1 MKLLRINIHGFK
13 SFADKTVIDIKDGIT
28 GIVGPNGS
36 GKSNIV
42 DAVKW
47 VLGEQSLKDIR
58 AGNTSSDVIF
68 MGSKS
73 RGALTRAWVSLVF
86 DNSDHYLNS
95 DLQEIEIKRVVY
107 RSGENEYYINNELVR
122 LKDITNLFID
132 SGSSVNSL
140 SIISQG
146 KIGQI
151 INGKPEEKRSI
162 IEEAAGVLKYKQR
175 KEETLRKLDKTNDNL
190 EKVNLVIDELMV
202 NLEPLKS
209 QADTASKF
217 LCLKK
222 DLEDKEIG
230 LLAYDIDEINKSYL
244 EHKNE
249 RDRLDKE
256 VMSVSNVNVLDNNKI
271 DGLKLSLLKL
281 EDEINNKSEQLYKI
295 TNELSTIASEKQIM
309 LERKKLSADDTKLE
323 ANILSLNESK
333 LKIKSE
339 ISSLEEE
346 LKRLNET
353 LESKK
358 SSASKLMDEYKKC
371 NIDKDVTNEELA
383 KLVKNLA
390 ESKNKIEILKDNIN
404 SDSKLPYAVKS
415 VVNNHKLNGI
425 MGVIGK
431 LIETSSEYAQ
441 CIDISL
447 GALANVVVTSDE
459 KSARDAITYL
469 KQSGTGRVTF
479 FPLNV
484 IRPKRIDDSV
494 LSKISGDSAF
504 IGVASSLVK
513 FDPIYRNIILNVLGN
528 VIVTDNL
535 VNANRLGK
543 LINYSYKIVTL
554 EGDVANAGG
563 SITGGATNTKTGLIN
578 LKFELDKELKLYDEK
593 VNSIKL
599 KEEKVNELDNELKIL
614 ETRVFNSNNE
624 FNGVRDTV
632 LRKEKELEELKQSF
646 DKVDNEIKG
655 NSGLLNNTIDKEIEE
670 LLSKYY
676 DLNSKKDLLLADVN
690 LLKANKNDLQASLS
704 ELELSN
710 RKQNSEY
717 NALVKELNDI
727 NVLISKEEVKLDN
740 LLLRLNEEYGITFE
754 KAKATY
760 LEALED
766 AEEVRGKVNYLKR
779 EIKTLGDV
787 NVGAIS
793 EYERVNSR
801 YTFLSTQRDDLTSSI
816 NDLLKVI
823 NELDD
828 EMKERLTSTFDEL
841 NKAFKMT
848 FVKLFRG
855 GEAEL
860 VLTDPTDI
868 LNTGLEIKAVPPG
881 KGIKNTKLLSGGEAT
896 LTAIALLFAVLSI
909 RTVPFCILDEV
920 EAALDEAN
928 VDMFGKYLKE
938 IESST
943 QFIIITH
950 KKRTMEYTNNLYG
963 ITMQESGVSKLVSVK
978 LEA

>member
-1 MKLLRINIHGFK
+1 M
-13 SFADKTVIDIKDGIT
+13 
-28 GIVGPNGS
+28 
-36 GKSNIV
+36 
-42 DAVKW
+42 
-47 VLGEQSLKDIR
+47 
-58 AGNTSSDVIF
+58 
-68 MGSKS
+68 
-73 RGALTRAWVSLVF
+73 
-86 DNSDHYLNS
+86 
-95 DLQEIEIKRVVY
+95 
-107 RSGENEYYINNELVR
+107 
-122 LKDITNLFID
+122 
-132 SGSSVNSL
+132 
-140 SIISQG
+140 
-146 KIGQI
+146 
-151 INGKPEEKRSI
+151 
-162 IEEAAGVLKYKQR
+162 
-175 KEETLRKLDKTNDNL
+175 
-190 EKVNLVIDELMV
+190 
-202 NLEPLKS
+202 
-209 QADTASKF
+209 
-217 LCLKK
+217 
-222 DLEDKEIG
+222 
-230 LLAYDIDEINKSYL
+230 
-244 EHKNE
+244 
-249 RDRLDKE
+249 
-256 VMSVSNVNVLDNNKI
+256 
-271 DGLKLSLLKL
+271 
-281 EDEINNKSEQLYKI
+281 
-295 TNELSTIASEKQIM
+295 
-309 LERKKLSADDTKLE
+309 
-323 ANILSLNESK
+323 
-333 LKIKSE
+333 
-339 ISSLEEE
+339 
-346 LKRLNET
+346 
-353 LESKK
+353 
-358 SSASKLMDEYKKC
+358 
-371 NIDKDVTNEELA
+371 
-383 KLVKNLA
+383 
-390 ESKNKIEILKDNIN
+390 
-404 SDSKLPYAVKS
+404 
-415 VVNNHKLNGI
+415 
-425 MGVIGK
+425 
-431 LIETSSEYAQ
+431 
-441 CIDISL
+441 
-447 GALANVVVTSDE
+447 
-459 KSARDAITYL
+459 
-469 KQSGTGRVTF
+469 
-479 FPLNV
+479 
-484 IRPKRIDDSV
+484 
-494 LSKISGDSAF
+494 
-504 IGVASSLVK
+504 
-513 FDPIYRNIILNVLGN
+513 
-528 VIVTDNL
+528 
-535 VNANRLGK
+535 
-543 LINYSYKIVTL
+543 
-554 EGDVANAGG
+554 
-563 SITGGATNTKTGLIN
+563 
-578 LKFELDKELKLYDEK
+578 
-593 VNSIKL
+593 
-599 KEEKVNELDNELKIL
+599 
-614 ETRVFNSNNE
+614 
-624 FNGVRDTV
+624 
-632 LRKEKELEELKQSF
+632 
-646 DKVDNEIKG
+646 
-655 NSGLLNNTIDKEIEE
+655 
-670 LLSKYY
+670 
-676 DLNSKKDLLLADVN
+676 LLADVN

-766 AEEVRGKVNYLKR
+766 AEEVRSKVNYLKR